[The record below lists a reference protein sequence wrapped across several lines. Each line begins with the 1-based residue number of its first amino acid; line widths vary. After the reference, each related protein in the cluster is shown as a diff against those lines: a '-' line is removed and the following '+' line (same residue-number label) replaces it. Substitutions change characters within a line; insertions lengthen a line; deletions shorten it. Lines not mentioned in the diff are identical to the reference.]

1 MKTIITTIL
10 LVLSVQG
17 AVAQQ
22 TIEDIRKAYAGVK
35 EHIGMMS
42 DNFPG
47 EGIPP
52 EYYHLHV
59 SQMLPATGPH
69 KEDVRLYYNKV
80 ESENEEEEPRIYPL
94 HYLRFASTKYNYAAR
109 EFYEE
114 YLYDAKGQVMFIY
127 AITPDAGEDMIPY
140 ELRMWYDGKRLLRF
154 QAKKFEGKLEYLD
167 IASLSKGTFMEE
179 YSGTSIPERYRREAE
194 RLPARAKGFLA
205 MFKSIENSTYVGESD
220 NY

>member
-1 MKTIITTIL
+1 MKTLITTIL

-22 TIEDIRKAYAGVK
+22 TIEDIRKAYASAK
-35 EHIGMMS
+35 EYIGMMS
-42 DNFPG
+42 DDFPG

-59 SQMLPATGPH
+59 SQMLPATGLH
-69 KEDVRLYYNKV
+69 REDIRLYFNDV
-80 ESENEEEEPRIYPL
+80 EEEDEDEPRIYPL

-114 YLYDAKGQVMFIY
+114 YLYDEKGQVMFIY
-127 AITPDAGEDMIPY
+127 AINPDVGEDMMPY
-140 ELRMWYDGKRLLRF
+140 ELRLWYDGKRLLRF
-154 QAKKFEGKLEYLD
+154 QAKRFEGKVEYLD
-167 IASLSKGTFMEE
+167 LASLNNGTFREE
-179 YSGTSIPERYRREAE
+179 YSGTTIPKQYRREAE
-194 RLPARAKGFLA
+194 HLPERAKGFLA
-205 MFKSIENSTYVGESD
+205 MFKSIENCTYVGESD